1 MIEVSRSLP
10 VNDGTLPELSLDAMW
25 EGLLEKARNP
35 LPYVKAITECT
46 IVEELE
52 GGLVRDVSL
61 HGQSAREVVTFYP
74 KELVHFVRT
83 SGMPGTIDNKLA
95 VDDNGDL
102 QLTFSFRLV
111 VPGAEAGSDWE
122 REVADAMVDDYLDA
136 VRTTIAAARDR
147 VAAAV

>member
-1 MIEVSRSLP
+1 MIEVSRTLP

-35 LPYVKAITECT
+35 LPYVKAITACT

-52 GGLVRDVSL
+52 SGLVRDVAL
-61 HGQSAREVVTFYP
+61 HGETAREVVTFYP

-83 SGMPGTIDNKLA
+83 SGMPGMIDNKLS
-95 VDDNGDL
+95 VDDDGEL

-111 VPGAEAGSDWE
+111 VPGAAAGSAEE
-122 REVADAMVDDYLDA
+122 REVADAMVEDYLDA